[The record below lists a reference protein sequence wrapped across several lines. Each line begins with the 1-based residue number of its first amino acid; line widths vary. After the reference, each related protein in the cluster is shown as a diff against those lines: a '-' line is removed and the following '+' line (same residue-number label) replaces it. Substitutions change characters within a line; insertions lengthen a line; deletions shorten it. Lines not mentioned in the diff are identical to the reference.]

1 MRECWADWQVNPE
14 RYRGKAEFA
23 RDMLDKFP
31 DWCNQKVI
39 EDFCR
44 DWEKEKPVK

>member
-1 MRECWADWQVNPE
+1 MARAGTVYVEVRADTT
-14 RYRGKAEFA
+14 AFA

-31 DWCNQKVI
+31 DWCNSKVI
-39 EDFCR
+39 EGFCR